1 MEVEKMF
8 EFEKEEDKMLML
20 EKMRENHWETETNEE
35 SSYEDV
41 KVDFDEMI
49 EELEAIEDD
58 MYPNGRDYDAE
69 NFDD

>member
-1 MEVEKMF
+1 ML

-20 EKMRENHWETETNEE
+20 EKMRKNHWETETNEE

-49 EELEAIEDD
+49 EELEAIEAD

>member
-1 MEVEKMF
+1 MF
-8 EFEKEEDKMLML
+8 EFEKEDKMLML
-20 EKMRENHWETETNEE
+20 EKMRENHWETETNEG

-41 KVDFDEMI
+41 KADYDEMI
-49 EELEAIEDD
+49 EELEAVEDD